1 MQVLSARLYDQ
12 ERTRAIK
19 ERSDARRIQIGS
31 ALRSE
36 RIRTYN
42 FPQDRVTD
50 HRIGLTVHGV
60 SDVLEASS
68 NMHEVIDALKSHE
81 KLLSLEN
88 LSKLKPVV
96 RL

>member
-1 MQVLSARLYDQ
+1 MLSARLYDE
-12 ERTRAIK
+12 ERTRALK
-19 ERSDARRIQIGS
+19 ERSDTRRIQIGS

-42 FPQDRVTD
+42 YPQDRITD

-60 SDVLEASS
+60 GELLDAGS
-68 NMHEVIDALKSHE
+68 NLHELIDSLKSHE

>member
-1 MQVLSARLYDQ
+1 LQVLTARLYDQ
-12 ERTRAIK
+12 ERTRALK

-36 RIRTYN
+36 RVRTYN

-50 HRIGLTVHGV
+50 HRIGFTVHGV
-60 SDVLEASS
+60 DDLLLGGS
-68 NMHEVIDALKSHE
+68 NLHQLVQALRAHE

-88 LSKLKPVV
+88 LSNLKPVV